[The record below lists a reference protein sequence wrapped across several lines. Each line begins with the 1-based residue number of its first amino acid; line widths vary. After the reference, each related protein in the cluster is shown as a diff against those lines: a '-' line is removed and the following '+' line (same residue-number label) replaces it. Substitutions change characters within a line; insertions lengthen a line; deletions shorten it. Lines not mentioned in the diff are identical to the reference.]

1 MYSYNLSLGISL
13 GFNFISDS
21 NDKLFSALAV
31 QISRALQN
39 LQALADGT
47 SSPLP
52 HNASSAWTLK

>member
-47 SSPLP
+47 NSPLP
-52 HNASSAWTLK
+52 PNAFSA